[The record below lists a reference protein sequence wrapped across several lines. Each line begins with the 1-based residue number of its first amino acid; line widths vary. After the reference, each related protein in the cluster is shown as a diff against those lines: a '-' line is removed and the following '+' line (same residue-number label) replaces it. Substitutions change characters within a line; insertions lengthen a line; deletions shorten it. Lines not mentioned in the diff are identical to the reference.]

1 MGPTVPT
8 FLEAIAVQQLTSHK
22 YSGHLSKAYCIGSV
36 PNGGYVSAVILRAAS
51 AHMTIT
57 HSRIS
62 PPQHHAISFHAM
74 FMIKTNAGPVE
85 LNVTDTK
92 IGRSYSVLHVELV
105 QEGMKCVNAYV
116 TMANI
121 DHESGPTF
129 ASHWAKPEPD
139 LVGKENLDKL
149 LTPEGVP
156 GWYQRPRP
164 YADFREVSKR
174 TKFFTKT
181 ADSTPG
187 VVTSWVTFD
196 NPDEMIT
203 NEAVALIA
211 DLFVGVVEQLD
222 PDAWSEDSGKTSPT
236 SKYWYPT
243 LSLCLDIKKALPKE
257 GVKWVYT
264 KVQSQQIKNGRWDLQ
279 VVLLDQD
286 GELLATG
293 SQVALMVDAARN
305 TKPRGKRETATPA
318 KL

>member
-1 MGPTVPT
+1 MNQAVPT
-8 FLEAIAVQQLTSHK
+8 FLEAIAVKQLTSHN
-22 YSGHLSKAYCIGSV
+22 YSGQLSKAYCIGSV
-36 PNGGYVSAVILRAAS
+36 PNGGYVSAVIFRAAA
-51 AHMTIT
+51 AHMTTT
-57 HSRIS
+57 HSHIS

-85 LNVTDTK
+85 LSVTDTK
-92 IGRSYSVLHVELV
+92 IGRSYSVLHIELI

-116 TMANI
+116 TMSNI
-121 DHESGPTF
+121 DNESGPTF
-129 ASHWAKPEPD
+129 ATHWEKPEPPLLGRD
-139 LVGKENLDKL
+139 NLDKL

-156 GWYQRPRP
+156 GWSQRPRP

-174 TKFFTKT
+174 TKFFSHEET
-181 ADSTPG
+181 TPG
-187 VVTSWVTFD
+187 IVTSWVTFD
-196 NPDEMIT
+196 NPDEVIT

-222 PDAWSEDSGKTSPT
+222 PNAWVEGSGKKTPT

-264 KVQSQQIKNGRWDLQ
+264 KVQSQQVKNGRWDLQ
-279 VVLLDQD
+279 AVLLDQD

-305 TKPRGKRETATPA
+305 IKPRGKREAAKPA